1 MKISVLK
8 DQFDPIAEG
17 RRTAFRF
24 SEHQVQVDV
33 GDRIQFVEAM
43 ESSDPTGR
51 AVSVVVTDVFRS
63 ADAPIALLSIRRLQD
78 QMLIST
84 PEGPLTVVADDSNIE
99 DYPGFSVLVGETLA
113 AVVEWHS
120 EKHTIVLRTYNDHED
135 EPQHYHSW
143 NGTPLEP

>member
-1 MKISVLK
+1 MKIIVLK
-8 DQFDPIAEG
+8 EQFDPIADG

-33 GDRIQFVEAM
+33 GDRIQYVEAV
-43 ESSDPTGR
+43 ESGDPTGR
-51 AVSVVVTDVFRS
+51 SVSVVVTDVFRGS
-63 ADAPIALLSIRRLQD
+63 ESPIALLSIRRIQD
-78 QMLIST
+78 QTLIAT
-84 PEGPLTVVADDSNIE
+84 PQGPLTVVADDSNIE

-135 EPQHYHSW
+135 EPQHYHRW
-143 NGTPLEP
+143 DGTALEP